1 MFRSTVS
8 LVTLSSRY
16 VFLIAYHCRNNFVGC
31 DNNVYI
37 TGLAETRDRE
47 VPAGAQLLNSPL
59 YFASFRGGQSHD
71 VYTKAFTG
79 FPLSEGSRRA
89 WKREKQKARTKA
101 YGEPVRGGIRSWAQ
115 GHVMS
120 RG

>member
-1 MFRSTVS
+1 M
-8 LVTLSSRY
+8 
-16 VFLIAYHCRNNFVGC
+16 
-31 DNNVYI
+31 

-47 VPAGAQLLNSPL
+47 VPPGAQLLNSPL

-101 YGEPVRGGIRSWAQ
+101 YGEPVRGGIQSWAQ

-120 RG
+120 NG